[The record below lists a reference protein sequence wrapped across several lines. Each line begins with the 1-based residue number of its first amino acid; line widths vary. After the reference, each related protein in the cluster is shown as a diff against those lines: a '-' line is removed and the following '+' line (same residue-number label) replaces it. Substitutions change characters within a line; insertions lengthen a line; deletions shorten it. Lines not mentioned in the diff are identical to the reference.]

1 MSLYLF
7 ACIPPR
13 SPFLSLL
20 LFLYLSLTAVSFKND
35 WTALRMAA
43 ESNRLE
49 TVKILLDGGA
59 NPGLA
64 NTKVKNK
71 GCLFQNFFSY
81 SILLLVF
88 GLTVI

>member
-1 MSLYLF
+1 
-7 ACIPPR
+7 
-13 SPFLSLL
+13 
-20 LFLYLSLTAVSFKND
+20 
-35 WTALRMAA
+35 MAA